1 MFKSKNEEERN
12 QEIREAF
19 AELWKDSSQYEKN
32 EQLYLTT
39 PQQGK
44 IKIWLEED
52 PFHMFMEIH
61 IGGWM
66 FEKEEVDKEAIM
78 AFLKDIRV
86 D

>member
-1 MFKSKNEEERN
+1 MFKSKNPEERE
-12 QEIREAF
+12 QEIREKF
-19 AELWKDSSQYEKN
+19 AELWENSSQYEAN
-32 EQLYLTT
+32 DEFYLTT

-61 IGGWM
+61 IGGWLI
-66 FEKEEVDKEAIM
+66 EKDELDKEVIM
-78 AFLKDIRV
+78 AFLDEIRV